1 MADDEHRPEQ
11 LGLAQN
17 GLRLR
22 NHVRG
27 RELIPSMPARLA
39 AALALFTAITNAW
52 KNVKPMRAT
61 ADH

>member
-27 RELIPSMPARLA
+27 RELIPSMRCTLGSC
-39 AALALFTAITNAW
+39 FGT
-52 KNVKPMRAT
+52 VHR
-61 ADH
+61 DHECLEKRKTDAGHG